1 MAFTIFDDRN
11 NPLGSSCF
19 FMLSYGI
26 VDYSFYQNCSIF
38 MCLFHI

>member
-1 MAFTIFDDRN
+1 MAFTIFDDEN
-11 NPLGSSCF
+11 NPLVRVL

-26 VDYSFYQNCSIF
+26 VDYSYYQNCSIS